1 MAFSIRLTISDQSK
15 HRDIGMMASKKV
27 MHPKEI
33 SKAVGNGKKN
43 ITRIEEKYGF
53 LITIKPDD
61 TIDTGKIKVWKE

>member
-33 SKAVGNGKKN
+33 SKA
-43 ITRIEEKYGF
+43 YQQ
-53 LITIKPDD
+53 LD
-61 TIDTGKIKVWKE
+61 

>member
-1 MAFSIRLTISDQSK
+1 MLDKILKLLKKYPKARTFS
-15 HRDIGMMASKKV
+15 V
-27 MHPKEI
+27 NPKEI